1 MSELTRAEAV
11 KLARHSVLVGVFSNG
26 ALAIIKG
33 LAGVLGH
40 SQALIA
46 DAVESSSD
54 VLSSLVVFFG
64 LKVAAEAPTQKH
76 PYGKGRAEPMAAAI
90 IAVALFIAAIAVVV
104 TSIHEIVT
112 PHLTPAPFTLVV
124 LVGVIAVKEGLFRFV
139 RTRGKQVRS
148 LALEADAWHHRS
160 DAITSLAALLGISI
174 ALIGG
179 KGWEAADD
187 WAALVAAG
195 IMMFNAWHLL
205 RPAISELTDAVPDQK
220 IVAEIRDIAYSIKG
234 VKGTH
239 RCWVR
244 KLGLDYFVDLDVL
257 VDGELTVREGHDLAH
272 AVHDAVTEQL
282 PFVRKVMVHVEPTD
296 EFGRHKLDWEE

>member
-1 MSELTRAEAV
+1 MSDLTRAEAV

-33 LAGVLGH
+33 AAGVLGH

-64 LKVAAEAPTQKH
+64 LKVAAAAPSQKH
-76 PYGKGRAEPMAAAI
+76 PYGKGRAEPMAAAV
-90 IAVALFIAAIAVVV
+90 IAIALFIAAIAVAVSSV
-104 TSIHEIVT
+104 HEIVT
-112 PHLTPAPFTLVV
+112 PHLAPAPFTLVV
-124 LVGVIAVKEGLFRFV
+124 LVGVVAVKEGLFRFV

-205 RPAISELTDAVPDQK
+205 KPALSELTDAVPDQK

-272 AVHDAVTEQL
+272 AVHDAVTEKL

-296 EFGRHKLDWEE
+296 EFGRHKLDWED

>member
-33 LAGVLGH
+33 LAGVFGH

-90 IAVALFIAAIAVVV
+90 IAVALFIAAIAVAV
-104 TSIHEIVT
+104 TSIHEIMT

-282 PFVRKVMVHVEPTD
+282 PFVRKVMVHVEPMD

>member
-1 MSELTRAEAV
+1 MSELNRAEAV
-11 KLARHSVLVGVFSNG
+11 RLARHSVLVGVFSNG

-33 LAGVLGH
+33 VAGVLGH

-46 DAVESSSD
+46 DAVESGSD
-54 VLSSLVVFFG
+54 ILSSLVVYAG
-64 LKVAAEAPTQKH
+64 LKVAGEAPTAKH

-90 IAVALFIAAIAVVV
+90 IALALFMAAVIVAV
-104 TSIHEIVT
+104 TSVHEIMS
-112 PHLTPAPFTLVV
+112 PHQAPAPFTLVV
-124 LVGVIAVKEGLFRFV
+124 LVGVIAVKEGLFRFI

-160 DAITSLAALLGISI
+160 DAITSLAALLGISV

-179 KGWEAADD
+179 RGWEAADD

-195 IMMFNAWHLL
+195 IMTFNAWHLL
-205 RPAISELTDAVPDQK
+205 KPALSELTDAVPDQK
-220 IVAEIRDIAYSIKG
+220 IVAEIREIAYSIEG

-244 KLGLDYFVDLDVL
+244 KLGLDYFVDLDIL
-257 VDGELTVREGHDLAH
+257 VEGELSVREGHDLAH
-272 AVHDAVTEQL
+272 AVHDAVTEKL
-282 PFVRKVMVHVEPTD
+282 PFVRKVMVHVEPMD
-296 EFGRHKLDWEE
+296 EFGRHKLDWED

>member
-90 IAVALFIAAIAVVV
+90 IAVALFIAAIAVAV

-220 IVAEIRDIAYSIKG
+220 IVTEIRDIAYSIKG

-282 PFVRKVMVHVEPTD
+282 PFVRKVMVHVEPMD